1 MRIEISSKNNE
12 TVKNVRKLLNSAKFR
27 NSEKKFVIEGTRLC
41 EEAVKSNVEVTQI
54 FYTQKC
60 LQKFSDLIGKI
71 TQKNNAHEFLV
82 SEAVM
87 QSMSDTEGPQGI
99 ICVCNFVDKFVNMS
113 KIKACSNIILL
124 ENLQNPSNLGSILR
138 SLNAFNIDFV
148 GISFDSCDIY
158 NPKALRGSMGA
169 IFKLNIMK
177 INDFS
182 EFISLLKSE
191 NVTVCA
197 TVPDEN
203 AENITALNDLGKK
216 AVILGNEGNGISNE
230 TLDLCDKKMTIPMNP
245 LCESLSVAVAA
256 GIVAWEMSGKGK

>member
-1 MRIEISSKNNE
+1 MKTEISSKNNE
-12 TVKNVRKLLNSAKFR
+12 TVKNVRKLFNSSKFR
-27 NSEKKFVIEGTRLC
+27 NNERKFAIEGIRLC
-41 EEAVKSNVEVTQI
+41 EEAVKSNVEITQI
-54 FYTQKC
+54 FYTKKC
-60 LQKFSDLIGKI
+60 FEKFSDLIGKI
-71 TQKNNAHEFLV
+71 VKKNNVREFLV

-87 QSMSDTEGPQGI
+87 QFMSDTEGPQGI
-99 ICVCNFVDKFVNMS
+99 ICVCNFIDKFVNMS
-113 KIKACSNIILL
+113 KIKAYSNIILL
-124 ENLQNPSNLGSILR
+124 ENLQNPSNLGSIFR
-138 SLNAFNIDFV
+138 SLNAFDIDFV

-182 EFISLLKSE
+182 EFISLLKAKKI
-191 NVTVCA
+191 TVCA

-203 AENITALNDLGKK
+203 AENITALNNLDKK
-216 AVILGNEGNGISNE
+216 AVILGNEGNGISDE
-230 TLDLCDKKMTIPMNP
+230 TLKLCDKKMTIPMNP

>member
-12 TVKNVRKLLNSAKFR
+12 TVKNVRKLLNSAKYR
-27 NSEKKFVIEGTRLC
+27 NSEKKFVIEGIRLC

-54 FYTQKC
+54 FYTQKNFE
-60 LQKFSDLIGKI
+60 KFSDLISEI
-71 TQKNNAHEFLV
+71 SQKNDVREFLV
-82 SEAVM
+82 NEDVM
-87 QSMSDTEGPQGI
+87 KSMSDTEAPQGI
-99 ICVCNFVDKFVNMS
+99 VCVCNFVDKFVNMS
-113 KIKACSNIILL
+113 KIETYSNIILL

-158 NPKALRGSMGA
+158 NPKVLRGSMGA

-177 INDFS
+177 ITEFS
-182 EFISLLKSE
+182 EFISLLKAKKI
-191 NVTVCA
+191 TVCG

-216 AVILGNEGNGISNE
+216 AVILGNEGNGISDE

-245 LCESLSVAVAA
+245 SCESLSVAVAA